1 WRAHRLRQ
9 SREGRAGARAR
20 QLAFARQAGYRSLVR
35 IGRLLVLG
43 VGLWRL
49 QPGDLFEVLGA
60 QIARRPWLAGVPV
73 VSAIL
78 INHNG
83 QSTSAGSAVPPQPG
97 LCRAARRI
105 GCSHYGIACRE
116 PDNQGAGAVGSL
128 AVDRP
133 PPENGIL
140 RLGMM
145 RRLKATC
152 QLAVPSGRL
161 FKSCKI
167 TSQSA

>member
-1 WRAHRLRQ
+1 
-9 SREGRAGARAR
+9 
-20 QLAFARQAGYRSLVR
+20 R

-60 QIARRPWLAGVPV
+60 QIARQPWLAGVPV

-83 QSTSAGSAVPPQPG
+83 QSTSAGSAAPPQPG
-97 LCRAARRI
+97 LSRAARRT
-105 GCSHYGIACRE
+105 GCSHYSIACRE

-140 RLGMM
+140 SLGMM

-152 QLAVPSGRL
+152 QLAVQSLRSAFEVMQNNRSICIGRGGSETRPYSSGVQSGTPSP
-161 FKSCKI
+161 
-167 TSQSA
+167 